1 MKKLISAIMILVTV
15 FALMIPVFASAD
27 TAAATEMWVN
37 CADGKRLNVYF
48 SILDP
53 TPDCPAHSIADRHIV
68 ADFEDVDKILEMAE
82 GMDVVTYEF
91 EHISLKALQI
101 LEAHGHKVYPS
112 AETLE
117 HSIGTSRSRNA
128 AAFIQAIPFCL
139 VLDRYAV
146 VRPAFWSGIPAA
158 WSAPA
163 TIGLV
168 AAFLLVRRLLYAFF
182 RPRRL
187 SGESFDA
194 LRHNLYN
201 YLLLLVPLLLLT
213 VAVLTPAHVPDA
225 AGRRI
230 LTGEILAVWAF
241 ALVRSG
247 QILGAHGSGLSTFLY
262 LCGLELLPAA
272 LLAAVVVFF

>member
-1 MKKLISAIMILVTV
+1 MGGEEV
-15 FALMIPVFASAD
+15 FRSG
-27 TAAATEMWVN
+27 T
-37 CADGKRLNVYF
+37 
-48 SILDP
+48 
-53 TPDCPAHSIADRHIV
+53 
-68 ADFEDVDKILEMAE
+68 LEMSAGPLE
-82 GMDVVTYEF
+82 VLAREPLWADLTVNRILCVAAVVLIVIDLLDYLRLVPHLLYTYDR
-91 EHISLKALQI
+91 SR
-101 LEAHGHKVYPS
+101 G

-117 HSIGTSRSRNA
+117 HSLGMARTRNVA
-128 AAFIQAIPFCL
+128 ALIHALPFCL
-139 VLDRYAV
+139 VLDRYAI
-146 VRPAFWSGIPAA
+146 VRPAFWSAIPDA

-163 TIGLV
+163 TLGLV
-168 AAFLLVRRLLYAFF
+168 AAFLLVRRLCYAFF

-213 VAVLTPAHVPDA
+213 VAVQALFHLPDA
-225 AGRRI
+225 VLKQV
-230 LTGEILAVWAF
+230 LTAEILAVWAF
-241 ALVRSG
+241 ASVRSG

>member
-1 MKKLISAIMILVTV
+1 MGGEEV
-15 FALMIPVFASAD
+15 FRSG
-27 TAAATEMWVN
+27 T
-37 CADGKRLNVYF
+37 
-48 SILDP
+48 
-53 TPDCPAHSIADRHIV
+53 
-68 ADFEDVDKILEMAE
+68 LEMSAAPWE
-82 GMDVVTYEF
+82 GLVQEPLWADLTVNRVLCVAAVVLVVIDLLDYLRLVPHLLYTYDR
-91 EHISLKALQI
+91 SR
-101 LEAHGHKVYPS
+101 G

-213 VAVLTPAHVPDA
+213 VAVLTPAHVPDT

-230 LTGEILAVWAF
+230 LTGEIIAVWAF